1 MKVIAKTTELTHDE
15 WLDLRKTGIGGSDAG
30 TILGVNPY
38 SSPYALWADKTGL
51 VENVFKGNAATEW
64 GNRLERTVAEAFAEQ
79 SGCAVV
85 EWPVMLQGR
94 NTWELA
100 NVDFFIVEPSEVTPA
115 GQVTSVDSEPNNISA
130 ILECK
135 TTGIVG
141 KGNAKGWDNNQVPA
155 SYYWQGAHYAMVTGI
170 SQVYFACLI
179 GGQGIVVRSR
189 DYTAECLA
197 GLRDAETSFWELV
210 EKKSPPEF
218 TGADAEFEVL
228 KSLYPS
234 STGTSVE
241 VSEFIVDCLSEYRMA
256 KQEAEEAEAAVKA
269 IRIELEAAIADAD
282 EATWNG
288 QALYTYKSN
297 KVGEQFDT
305 KRFKEENPELWA
317 QYVTERKGAR
327 VLRIKGE

>member
-15 WLDLRKTGIGGSDAG
+15 WLNLRKTGIGGSDAG
-30 TILGVNPY
+30 TILGVNSY

-115 GQVTSVDSEPNNISA
+115 GQVTSVESEPNNISA

-179 GGQGIVVRSR
+179 GGVGIVVRSR

-282 EATWNG
+282 EATWGG
-288 QALYTYKSN
+288 QTLYTYKSN

-327 VLRIKGE
+327 VLRIKE

>member
-38 SSPYALWADKTGL
+38 SSPYALYADKTGL

-115 GQVTSVDSEPNNISA
+115 GQVTSVDLEPNNISA

-327 VLRIKGE
+327 VLRLKGE

>member
-1 MKVIAKTTELTHDE
+1 MNVVAKTNELTHDE
-15 WLDLRKTGIGGSDAG
+15 WINLRRTGIGGSDAG

-85 EWPVMLQGR
+85 EWPVMLRGKNR
-94 NTWELA
+94 WELA
-100 NVDFFIVEPSEVTPA
+100 NVDFFIVEPSEMFYAGEVTTATEQP
-115 GQVTSVDSEPNNISA
+115 ENITA

-141 KGNAKGWDNNQVPA
+141 KGNAIAWDNNQVPA
-155 SYYWQGAHYAMVTGI
+155 SYYWQGAHYAMVTEI
-170 SQVYFACLI
+170 PQVYFACLI

-197 GLRDAETSFWELV
+197 GLRDAETAFWELV
-210 EKKSPPEF
+210 EKKSPPDF

-228 KSLYPS
+228 KALYPS

-241 VSEFIVDCLSEYRMA
+241 VDEFIVDCLSDYRMA
-256 KQEAEEAEAAVKA
+256 KREADKAEEKVNAA
-269 IRIELEAAIADAD
+269 RIELEAAIADAD

-288 QALYTYKSN
+288 QTLYTYKSN

-327 VLRIKGE
+327 VLRLKGE

>member
-1 MKVIAKTTELTHDE
+1 MNVVAKTNELTHDE
-15 WLDLRKTGIGGSDAG
+15 WINLRRIGIGGSDAG

-85 EWPVMLQGR
+85 EWPVMLRGKNR
-94 NTWELA
+94 WELA
-100 NVDFFIVEPSEVTPA
+100 NVDFFIVEPSEMFYAGEVTTATEQP
-115 GQVTSVDSEPNNISA
+115 ENITA

-141 KGNAKGWDNNQVPA
+141 KGNAKAWDNNQVPA
-155 SYYWQGAHYAMVTGI
+155 SYYWQGAHYAMVTEI
-170 SQVYFACLI
+170 PQVYFACLI

-197 GLRDAETSFWELV
+197 GLRDAETAFWELV

-228 KSLYPS
+228 KALYPS

-241 VSEFIVDCLSEYRMA
+241 VDEFIVDCLSDYRMA
-256 KQEAEEAEAAVKA
+256 KREADEAEEKVKA
-269 IRIELEAAIADAD
+269 ARIELEAAIADAD
-282 EATWNG
+282 EAIWNG
-288 QALYTYKSN
+288 QTLYTYKSN

-327 VLRIKGE
+327 VLRLKGE

>member
-15 WLDLRKTGIGGSDAG
+15 WLNLRKTGIGGSDAG

-197 GLRDAETSFWELV
+197 GLRDAETFFWELV
-210 EKKSPPEF
+210 EKKSPPDF

-269 IRIELEAAIADAD
+269 IRIELEAAIVDAD

-305 KRFKEENPELWA
+305 KRFKEENPEIWA

-327 VLRIKGE
+327 VLRLKGE

>member
-1 MKVIAKTTELTHDE
+1 MKVIARTDELTHDE
-15 WLDLRKTGIGGSDAG
+15 WLQLRKSGIGGSDAG

-38 SSPYALWADKTGL
+38 SSPYALYADKTGL
-51 VENVFKGNAATEW
+51 VENVFQGNAATEW

-282 EATWNG
+282 EATWGG
-288 QALYTYKSN
+288 QTLYTYKSN

-327 VLRIKGE
+327 VLRLKGE